1 MHTKE
6 TSNVTPADAVP
17 DRPPEGAPSLEDR
30 LRRLEEI
37 VRSLEADDLEL
48 DAALALFE
56 EGVEHVRSAEDTLKN
71 AELKVEE
78 LLGPLDNLT
87 MRPLADGEG
96 EGGD

>member
-1 MHTKE
+1 M
-6 TSNVTPADAVP
+6 TPADETL
-17 DRPPEGAPSLEDR
+17 DQTSEGGPSLEDR

-48 DAALALFE
+48 EGALALFE

-78 LLGPLDNLT
+78 LLGPVEAHT
-87 MRPLADGEG
+87 TQPLEDEAE
-96 EGGD
+96 